1 MKKIMKPEF
10 WKESVVYE
18 IYPRSF
24 QDSNNDGIGDLQGII
39 SRLDYLQDLGVDVI
53 WLSPIY
59 TTMNVDYGYD
69 VIDHCAINPEYGT
82 MEDLEQLLEEL
93 HGRNMR
99 LILDLVIN
107 HTSDQ
112 HEWFKQARS
121 SRDNKYRDYYFWR
134 DPAPDGGPP
143 NNWTSFLGD
152 SMWQYDRE
160 TEQYYLHSY
169 SVHQADLNWDNPE
182 VRREMHQ
189 MMRFWLDKG
198 VDGYRIDAVNA
209 ISKDT
214 SFPPATDTHK
224 MQANSSE
231 FYKNGPHIHEYLHEM
246 YTEVFSHYKMF
257 TTGEASD
264 VSLEDVKEY
273 TNPERE
279 EMNMV
284 LMIEA
289 SKICDDPDDMW
300 KSKSW
305 DLHELKE
312 IVAKWQND
320 LYGEG
325 WMGTY
330 LSNHDH
336 PRLVSYLGDEGE
348 YRVESAKMLGIF
360 QLTLRGTPYIY
371 QGDEIG
377 MTNSPHMHTIDD
389 VTEQQARMYYELMV
403 KEHGEDPE
411 KIMKRIRTKARDNAR
426 TPMQWDDSTYAGFS
440 EHEPWLP
447 VNPNKAEIHVQ
458 DQTDDPH
465 SIFTLYRTLIHL
477 RRKSAAL
484 LYGKYECMLSE
495 HDHIFA
501 YTREW
506 NDEHWLIMLNFS
518 RSETELQLP
527 QELASRLET
536 AELILCTHEDHSREV
551 ARALISE
558 QPATLK
564 PYESLVF
571 RGISILDS

>member
-10 WKESVVYE
+10 WKESVIYE

-24 QDSNNDGIGDLQGII
+24 QDSNNDGIGDIPGII
-39 SRLDYLQDLGVDVI
+39 SRLDYLHELGIDVI
-53 WLSPIY
+53 WLPPIY
-59 TTMNVDYGYD
+59 PTMNVDYGYD

-82 MEDLEQLLEEL
+82 MDDWEQLLAAL
-93 HGRNMR
+93 HERKMK
-99 LILDLVIN
+99 LIMDLVVN

-112 HEWFKQARS
+112 HEWFKQART
-121 SRDNKYRDYYFWR
+121 SRDNPYRDYYFWR
-134 DPAPDGGPP
+134 DPAADGGPP

-152 SMWQYDRE
+152 SMWQYDE
-160 TEQYYLHSY
+160 TTGQYYLHSY
-169 SVHQADLNWDNPE
+169 SVHQPDLNWDNRK
-182 VRREMHQ
+182 VRRDMHNV
-189 MMRFWLDKG
+189 MRFWLDKG

-214 SFPPATDTHK
+214 SFPPATDTDK
-224 MQANSSE
+224 MQANSAE
-231 FYKNGPHIHEYLHEM
+231 FYKNGPHIHQYLHEM
-246 YTEVFSHYKMF
+246 YTEVFCHYNMF

-289 SKICDDPDDMW
+289 SKICDDPKDMW
-300 KSKSW
+300 KSKPW
-305 DLHELKE
+305 DLHELKQ

-336 PRLVSYLGDEGE
+336 PRLVSYLGDDGE
-348 YRVESAKMLGIF
+348 HRVESAKMLGIF

-377 MTNSPHMHTIDD
+377 MTNAAHLHTIDD

-403 KEHGEDPE
+403 NEHGENPE
-411 KIMKRIRTKARDNAR
+411 HIMKRIRTKARDNAR
-426 TPMQWDDSTYAGFS
+426 TPMQWDDSEYAGFS
-440 EHEPWLP
+440 QQQPWIP
-447 VNPNKAEIHVQ
+447 VNANKDEIHVQ
-458 DQTDDPH
+458 HQLDDPH
-465 SIFTLYRTLIHL
+465 SIFNLYRTLIHL
-477 RRKSAAL
+477 RRQSAAL
-484 LYGKYECMLSE
+484 LYGKYECILSE

-506 NDEHWLIMLNFS
+506 NDEHWFIMLNFS
-518 RSETELQLP
+518 RSKTELQLP
-527 QELASRLET
+527 QELVARLET
-536 AELILCTHEDHSREV
+536 AELILCTHEDHSRDV
-551 ARALISE
+551 ARALISQ
-558 QPATLK
+558 QPAMMK